1 MRAPGETG
9 IGVIQSQYASY
20 AEKRWDGY
28 KDGEC
33 GASVQSE
40 PSGDNAGPEAES

>member
-1 MRAPGETG
+1 MRASGEAG
-9 IGVIQSQYASY
+9 IGVIQSQYGDY

-40 PSGDNAGPEAES
+40 PGGDNAGAEAER